1 MQRFASCIFALAAL
15 YVSATA
21 CATDEAPP
29 PSEKAGP
36 HIALLLPLKS
46 AAFGR
51 AAGIVQQGFMAAAN
65 SQPLA
70 LPIITYETDDESK
83 DIPTLYPKAVANGAV
98 AVAGPLTRN
107 GVAALAADPEI
118 SVPTLAL
125 NAGETRGADNL
136 YFFGLS
142 AEAEA
147 RQAAQLAA
155 AASLRSAT
163 IVSAGTPLS
172 ARLSQ
177 AFAAEWKALGGDI
190 LQEIVYSNNPE
201 VLADLPDTPGNM
213 VFLAA
218 DTAKARLI
226 HPYLDIAIPVYATSQ
241 LFNGN
246 SDTLTNYDLNNT
258 RFVDMPWL
266 LQPEHPAVMVYPR
279 ADPPLEPDMERLYA
293 LGIDAFRLLQIMLA
307 NAYRTDLPLDG
318 VTGQISLSSSHQF
331 QRKAIPAQI
340 KQGRGQPLDAKPP
353 VTPPSP

>member
-1 MQRFASCIFALAAL
+1 MSGP
-15 YVSATA
+15 A
-21 CATDEAPP
+21 CATDEAPAAA
-29 PSEKAGP
+29 EKPEP

-46 AAFGR
+46 AVFGR

-65 SQPLA
+65 NQPLP
-70 LPIITYETDDESK
+70 LPVIAYEADDESK
-83 DIPTLYPKAVANGAV
+83 DITALYPKAIANGAV
-98 AVAGPLTRN
+98 AVAGPLTRD

-125 NAGETRGADNL
+125 NIGEARGADRL

-147 RQAAQLAA
+147 RQIAQLAA
-155 AASLRSAT
+155 AANLRGAT
-163 IVSAGTPLS
+163 IVRTGAPLS

-177 AFAAEWKALGGDI
+177 AFAGEWKALGGDI
-190 LQEIVYSNNPE
+190 LSEIVYRNNPE
-201 VLADLPDTPGNM
+201 ALADLPDTPGNM

-218 DTAKARLI
+218 DTEKARLI

-246 SDTLTNYDLNNT
+246 TDTLTNYDLNNT

-279 ADPPLEPDMERLYA
+279 PDQSLEPDMERLYA
-293 LGIDAFRLLQIMLA
+293 LGIDAFRLLHIMLD
-307 NAYRTDLPLDG
+307 NAYRTELPLDG
-318 VTGQISLSSSHQF
+318 VTGQISLNSNHQF

-340 KQGRGQPLDAKPP
+340 KQGRGLPLDPRP
-353 VTPPSP
+353 